1 MKALRSAG
9 CLVLVVAV
17 GAVLLLVWPIV
28 AGVVGLVGQAASV
41 VVSFLAAWPILL
53 AVAAPVII
61 ILVWRWWQRRRKP
74 ATDDG
79 ALALRGPL
87 TWHGSNASAS
97 NSVSINIGK

>member
-9 CLVLVVAV
+9 CLALVVAV
-17 GAVLLLVWPIV
+17 GAVLLLAWPIV
-28 AGVVGLVGQAASV
+28 AGAVGILTHGVSL

-87 TWHGSNASAS
+87 TWHGGTANAS
-97 NSVSINIGK
+97 NSVNIHIGK

>member
-9 CLVLVVAV
+9 CLALVVAV
-17 GAVLLLVWPIV
+17 GAVLLLAWPIV
-28 AGVVGLVGQAASV
+28 AGVVGIVTHGVSL
-41 VVSFLAAWPILL
+41 VVSLLAAWPILL
-53 AVAAPVII
+53 AVAAPVLIF
-61 ILVWRWWQRRRKP
+61 LVWRWWQRRRKP

-87 TWHGSNASAS
+87 TWHGGNASAS